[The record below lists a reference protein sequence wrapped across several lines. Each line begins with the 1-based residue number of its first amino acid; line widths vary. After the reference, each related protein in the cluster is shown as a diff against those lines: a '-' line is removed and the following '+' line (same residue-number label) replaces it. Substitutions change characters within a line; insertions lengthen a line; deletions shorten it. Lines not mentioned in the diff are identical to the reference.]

1 MELEIYI
8 LDLIGTFAFAVYGSY
23 FALEKNCDI
32 FGVFT
37 AAFLTGVGGGT
48 IREILSN
55 NVPFYFFDRNYLIS
69 IILGIFFAIVFFKRF
84 HSVNKFILF
93 LDSIGLVAFA
103 LIGASKANAMGLGLF
118 GIVFFATITA
128 VGGGVLRDTLLNKMS
143 ELMHRD
149 FYASVAIL
157 LGLSYGLF
165 IKQAENL
172 LFVNALLILFLFFLL
187 LAAFKKVNLWKPM
200 SPKLEVN
207 QDLSSNKI

>member
-1 MELEIYI
+1 MDLEIYI

-37 AAFLTGVGGGT
+37 AAFLTAVGGGT
-48 IREILSN
+48 LREILSN
-55 NVPFYFFDRNYLIS
+55 NVPFYFFDKNYLIS
-69 IILGIFFAIVFFKRF
+69 IILGVLFAIVFFKRF
-84 HSVNKFILF
+84 HKVNKFVLF

-103 LIGASKANAMGLGLF
+103 LIGASKANAMDLGFF
-118 GIVFFATITA
+118 GIIFFATITA
-128 VGGGVLRDTLLNKMS
+128 VGGGLLRDVLLNKVP

-165 IKQAENL
+165 VKQADNL
-172 LFVNALLILFLFFLL
+172 IFINGMLLFFLILRL
-187 LAAFKKVNLWKPM
+187 LAASKKVNLWKP
-200 SPKLEVN
+200 VN
-207 QDLSSNKI
+207 SQIEETQELSSI